1 MGGTRVSTSSRVVP
15 FRGRVVMF
23 PTRTR
28 VKRVKPVVRVSESEL
43 LERLG
48 ERKRPR
54 ETNVV
59 EFPRLPQQPRLF

>member
-28 VKRVKPVVRVSESEL
+28 VKRVKPVMRVSEAEL
-43 LERLG
+43 LEQLG
-48 ERKRPR
+48 ELKRPR
-54 ETNVV
+54 ESTVV
-59 EFPRLPQQPRLF
+59 EFPRHPRQPRLF